1 MQIDQL
7 FEFVYILID
16 KKQVTAKEMSEYFG
30 VSTRTVYR
38 WIAALS
44 VSGVPIY
51 SLKGRWKNIWPGS
64 KKYRLAGGRFCPLE
78 AGFPRPSWYLLGW
91 CTSRKAERY
100 FKLTRMQNLTM
111 TFKNANISSNMMSSK
126 PAQMPEYSAPLIQIK
141 AKVTQKKISYLM
153 DSFICSEIKAQKN
166 DWVNVTFTAPDT
178 LLNQTPPLP

>member
-1 MQIDQL
+1 
-7 FEFVYILID
+7 
-16 KKQVTAKEMSEYFG
+16 
-30 VSTRTVYR
+30 
-38 WIAALS
+38 
-44 VSGVPIY
+44 
-51 SLKGRWKNIWPGS
+51 
-64 KKYRLAGGRFCPLE
+64 
-78 AGFPRPSWYLLGW
+78 
-91 CTSRKAERY
+91 
-100 FKLTRMQNLTM
+100 MQNLTM